1 MKGILVFIF
10 WVIAYNSLSQN
21 SEAKSTSDSI
31 STVVFTKQPAEF
43 FMVWQIKSVNE
54 FIHRFNYETFIDGT
68 KMNDSLQMVYPRSQ
82 YILKLFNEDDERL
95 KITEKTQ
102 PYFIK
107 VNQFI
112 AMTCEE
118 DIKIDKQ
125 AKLSASV
132 KLEALYKEKNIII
145 DVLLQK
151 QYQKKEASARWQI
164 TNISLPKEIIEEYQL
179 ILEEKDIVMP
189 DSTYR
194 EYGLNPNAQD
204 IAFSPLINAFNQEK
218 SIVSLCNQ
226 TILKHQEIYIL
237 EKILRLS
244 LLKVKGTKDIIFK
257 INIHKNYQIEIREFM
272 REKENSGWL
281 ITDLKQN

>member
-1 MKGILVFIF
+1 MKKVFAFIF
-10 WVIAYNSLSQN
+10 WGIAFHSLAQDSD
-21 SEAKSTSDSI
+21 AKTIPDSI
-31 STVVFTKQPAEF
+31 STVVFTKQPVES
-43 FMVWQIKSVNE
+43 FMLWQIKSIHE

-112 AMTCEE
+112 AMICEE
-118 DIKIDKQ
+118 DIKIEKQ
-125 AKLSASV
+125 AKLSAMV
-132 KLEALYKEKNIII
+132 KVEAYYQENEVTF
-145 DVLLQK
+145 DVYLQK

-164 TNISLPKEIIEEYQL
+164 TNISLPKEIIEEHQHL
-179 ILEEKDIVMP
+179 IERKDITTI

-194 EYGLNPNAQD
+194 EEGLNPNAQD

-257 INIHKNYQIEIREFM
+257 INVHKNYQIEIREFM